1 VAAKSEHAEIIA
13 RLSKFLPPPIAP
25 ATAENTAAPAGK
37 KGKKGKTPEA
47 PAPKAGNKDRGAMFD
62 GRDLNKDGKLNKEEF
77 MVRQSD
83 PEQAAKNFVKFD
95 KDQSGDV
102 SRDEYVTS
110 GK

>member
-1 VAAKSEHAEIIA
+1 MWANCDQGPCAAPS
-13 RLSKFLPPPIAP
+13 SAP
-25 ATAENTAAPAGK
+25 STDKKTAAPAGK
-37 KGKKGKTPEA
+37 KGKKAKDKVEEPEA
-47 PAPKAGNKDRGAMFD
+47 AKAGVTKDRGAMFD

-95 KDQSGDV
+95 KDLSGDV
-102 SRDEYVTS
+102 NREEYVNS